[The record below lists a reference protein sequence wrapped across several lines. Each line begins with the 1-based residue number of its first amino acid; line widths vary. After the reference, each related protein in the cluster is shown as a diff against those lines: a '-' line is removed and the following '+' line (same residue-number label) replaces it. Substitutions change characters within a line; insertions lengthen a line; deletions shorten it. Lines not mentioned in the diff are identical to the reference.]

1 MLENYIATYLI
12 DISALIFLCY
22 LIYNNSILDQNRKGP
37 FYLGAVLTVLII
49 LSEAG
54 TILVENGNADL
65 RYLSIIFNVFGFA
78 LTPVIPI
85 FLIVIF
91 DANIL
96 KTNKLLLLPSILNMF
111 STVLSP
117 WLGFVF
123 YVDTNNHYERGN
135 LFFIFVA
142 SYIINVVILLTNTV
156 MTGKMSYHP
165 IKAETITL
173 SIFAIAGT
181 SIQLILPSV
190 HSSWHSMTLSLLL
203 YYILLSEYDGS
214 FDVLTRLY
222 NRAAFEIVAN
232 KIDGRKPFS
241 VVVMDINDFKEI
253 NDSYGHDF
261 GDCVLKRV
269 ASVIRESF
277 DDYCTCYRVGGDEIY
292 VIIRAADPVKLE
304 HQLKSITNN
313 LEKER
318 KNDSRLPTISYG
330 YSIFKGGYKIDF
342 QEVLKEAD
350 NQMYYF
356 KKIQKDIQKK
366 NSDSMSA
373 PDIQ

>member
-123 YVDTNNHYERGN
+123 YFCSFLHNKRGN
-135 LFFIFVA
+135 LA
-142 SYIINVVILLTNTV
+142 YQYSNDGEN
-156 MTGKMSYHP
+156 
-165 IKAETITL
+165 E
-173 SIFAIAGT
+173 
-181 SIQLILPSV
+181 LPS
-190 HSSWHSMTLSLLL
+190 
-203 YYILLSEYDGS
+203 D
-214 FDVLTRLY
+214 
-222 NRAAFEIVAN
+222 
-232 KIDGRKPFS
+232 K
-241 VVVMDINDFKEI
+241 
-253 NDSYGHDF
+253 
-261 GDCVLKRV
+261 
-269 ASVIRESF
+269 
-277 DDYCTCYRVGGDEIY
+277 GGDY
-292 VIIRAADPVKLE
+292 
-304 HQLKSITNN
+304 HSIHLCN
-313 LEKER
+313 
-318 KNDSRLPTISYG
+318 SR
-330 YSIFKGGYKIDF
+330 YKHS
-342 QEVLKEAD
+342 A
-350 NQMYYF
+350 YF
-356 KKIQKDIQKK
+356 
-366 NSDSMSA
+366 A
-373 PDIQ
+373 VGPFLLA

>member
-1 MLENYIATYLI
+1 
-12 DISALIFLCY
+12 
-22 LIYNNSILDQNRKGP
+22 
-37 FYLGAVLTVLII
+37 
-49 LSEAG
+49 
-54 TILVENGNADL
+54 
-65 RYLSIIFNVFGFA
+65 
-78 LTPVIPI
+78 
-85 FLIVIF
+85 
-91 DANIL
+91 
-96 KTNKLLLLPSILNMF
+96 
-111 STVLSP
+111 
-117 WLGFVF
+117 
-123 YVDTNNHYERGN
+123 
-135 LFFIFVA
+135 
-142 SYIINVVILLTNTV
+142 
-156 MTGKMSYHP
+156 
-165 IKAETITL
+165 
-173 SIFAIAGT
+173 
-181 SIQLILPSV
+181 
-190 HSSWHSMTLSLLL
+190 MTLSLLL